1 MPPVHLLEQKEKVLN
16 GLVLKYHSFCSQ
28 RFPDSKL
35 WDAEY
40 SERTNRF
47 TSSHIHFLET
57 LRQPF
62 IAF

>member
-1 MPPVHLLEQKEKVLN
+1 MPPVHLLEQKEK
-16 GLVLKYHSFCSQ
+16 GLKYHCLCSQ

-47 TSSHIHFLET
+47 TSSHIQFLET
-57 LRQPF
+57 PRQPF
-62 IAF
+62 IAFLF